1 MEPIEAS
8 PIEDVVIG
16 APEEGT
22 ERAVDPAQDQEWLR
36 AAAVVTEHGEVPE
49 ADLPELIDLE
59 LAHLRES
66 RDQG

>member
-1 MEPIEAS
+1 MEPIETN
-8 PIEDVVIG
+8 PIEDEVIG

-22 ERAVDPAQDQEWLR
+22 ERVVDPAHDQEWLR
-36 AAAVVTEHGEVPE
+36 AAARVTEHGEVPE

-66 RDQG
+66 QDQE